1 MKTAVSSSL
10 AVAFMIAALA
20 FVVGCGGNKPSGN
33 ADSKPKPTTTPYIV
47 TAPEMD
53 DEDCVKE
60 VEVGIGKMEGV
71 ELVECDMAKRTVRV
85 YPKTGAQLSP
95 KALWEAFEAL
105 PFDGTK
111 EPKITK
117 IDGPSGVFTAK
128 PDK

>member
-1 MKTAVSSSL
+1 MKTTVRLSL
-10 AVAFMIAALA
+10 TVTFMLAALV
-20 FVVGCGGNKPSGN
+20 FVAGCGDKGAAN
-33 ADSKPKPTTTPYIV
+33 DTKPKPTTTPYIV

-60 VEVGIGKMEGV
+60 VEVGIAKIEGV
-71 ELVECDMAKRTVRV
+71 DVVECDMAKRTVRV
-85 YPKTGAQLSP
+85 YPKTGATVSA

-111 EPKITK
+111 EAKITK
-117 IDGPSGVFTAK
+117 IDGPSGVFTSK